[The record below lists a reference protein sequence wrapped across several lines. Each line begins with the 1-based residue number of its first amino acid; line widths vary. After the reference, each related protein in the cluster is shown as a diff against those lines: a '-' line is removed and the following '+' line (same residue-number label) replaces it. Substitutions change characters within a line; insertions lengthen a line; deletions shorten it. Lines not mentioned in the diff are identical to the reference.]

1 MKKIFKFCSNLFIL
15 QEIFTKTLL
24 VLFFGITNCIILL
37 IMTPLM
43 YIVKAAMGIANY
55 TDEQGKLYCEQ
66 LANLYKSLYLKEEN

>member
-43 YIVKAAMGIANY
+43 YIAKAAIGIANY
-55 TDEQGKLYCEQ
+55 TDEQGNLYCEQ
-66 LANLYKSLYLKEEN
+66 LTDLYKSLYLKEEN